1 MTGYHSA
8 VPVSAPFHEFSRIRG
23 NRRARNELVALGVLA
38 CLGAFV
44 LLLLVAMLIYP
55 GGNWLD
61 PNADGHRFFL
71 NFFCDLTQ
79 PFAISGR
86 PNPLGSLLAKV
97 AMLWFA
103 LALGGFFWIA
113 PSHFEKGARIGVWV
127 RTLGLSATLTYA
139 VVPLVP
145 SERFGPIHTEAILM
159 AAPPGLLAVLL
170 IVLGLTRADPAKK
183 LLAWLGV
190 LSLALGAVDSAVFV
204 SHLGV
209 RGPPPRLLPVLQ
221 KLAAI
226 SLSTWMAALAYRTWA
241 VRSARVQAKP

>member
-1 MTGYHSA
+1 M
-8 VPVSAPFHEFSRIRG
+8 
-23 NRRARNELVALGVLA
+23 LA
-38 CLGAFV
+38 SLGAFV
-44 LLLLVAMLIYP
+44 LLLLLAILIYP

-61 PNADGHRFFL
+61 PSATGHRFFL

-79 PFAISGR
+79 PFSISGR
-86 PNPLGSLLAKV
+86 PNPVGSLFAKA

-145 SERFGPIHTEAILM
+145 SEHFGPIHTDAILT

-170 IVLGLTRADPAKK
+170 IVFGLTRAGPAKK

-190 LSLALGAVDSAVFV
+190 LSLALGVVDSAVFV
-204 SHLGV
+204 NHLGV
-209 RGPPPRLLPVLQ
+209 HGPPPRLLPVLQ

-241 VRSARVQAKP
+241 ARSARPEAKP